1 MYIYNGLHYTTIEMV
16 TSICID
22 DRNEYVN
29 LNFTQVAPSKIKET
43 NTHTQIYLFCHQR
56 ELGIFIFDKFL

>member
-1 MYIYNGLHYTTIEMV
+1 MYIYSGLHYTTIEMV

-43 NTHTQIYLFCHQR
+43 NTHTQIYLFCRQR